1 MNVTNKRGRV
11 YLVGA
16 GPGRPDLITVR
27 GLELLKCA
35 DCVIYDKLANPTL
48 LDYARPDAE
57 LLAVPKRV
65 GPESFRQEQIN
76 NLLVQKAGEGKS
88 VVRLKGGD
96 PYIFGRG
103 TEEAA
108 FLAQAGIDFEVV
120 PGVTAALAA
129 SCYSGIALTDRA
141 LASEVI
147 FVTGHEAEGKQQTGI
162 DWQLLAK
169 FTGTIVF
176 YMGMENLNDITRR
189 LIENAM
195 SPDTPS
201 AVVADAT
208 LPTQKFIKATL
219 ATIADSCTKSKIT
232 PPALVFIG
240 PTAAGDAR
248 LEWLTRLP
256 LFGKTVVVTRDAEG
270 GAELAAKFAARMAVA
285 IEMPVTKIKTLTDSG
300 DFIKTLARIKFYDW
314 IILTSCNGVKTF
326 FAALAKLNKDAR
338 VFGSAKIAA
347 IGVRTAE
354 TLAIFGIKADF
365 VPDAFTSKDLAAGL
379 IEFTNLR
386 DKKVLLLRSQIA
398 SDDLPQLLGAAGAAA
413 DNVPVYTHEKNL
425 CDLKMFSGMLTEKN
439 VNWITFASPFA
450 ATCFFEQV
458 SADFVK
464 SSGAKVASIGPV
476 TSKKLA
482 ELSVKVDV
490 EASEHTF
497 DGLLAAIEQ
506 HEIRNTKYERRTTT
520 K

>member
-1 MNVTNKRGRV
+1 MEATHKKGKV

-35 DCVIYDKLANPTL
+35 DCVIYDKLANPAL
-48 LDYARPDAE
+48 LNYARSDAE
-57 LLAVPKRV
+57 LLPVPKRI

-108 FLAQAGIDFEVV
+108 VLAEAGIDFEVV

-176 YMGMENLNDITRR
+176 YMGMENLEDITRR
-189 LIENAM
+189 LIENGM
-195 SPDTPS
+195 SPDTS
-201 AVVADAT
+201 AAVVADAT
-208 LPTQKFIKATL
+208 LPTQKFVKATL
-219 ATIADSCTKSKIT
+219 VSIADSCAKNKIT
-232 PPALVFIG
+232 PPSLVFIG

-248 LEWLTRLP
+248 LEWPVKLR
-256 LFGKTVVVTRDAEG
+256 LFGKTVVLTRDAEG
-270 GAELAAKFAARMAVA
+270 GAEFAAKITARMAVA
-285 IEMPVTKIKTLTDSG
+285 IEMRVTKIKTLTNSG
-300 DFIKTLARIKFYDW
+300 DFIKTLAQIKFYDW
-314 IILTSCNGVKTF
+314 VIFTSCNGVETF
-326 FAALAKLNKDAR
+326 FAAIAKLNKDAR

-354 TLAIFGIKADF
+354 TLAAFGIKADF
-365 VPDAFTSKDLAAGL
+365 VPSAFTSKDLAAGL
-379 IEFTNLR
+379 IEFTNLH
-386 DKKVLLLRSQIA
+386 DKKILLLRSQIA
-398 SDDLPQLLGAAGAAA
+398 SDDLSQLLEAAGASA

-425 CDLKMFSGMLTEKN
+425 CDLKPLSEKSIH
-439 VNWITFASPFA
+439 WLTFASPFA

-458 SADFVK
+458 SVDFVK
-464 SSGAKVASIGPV
+464 SKDAKVASIGPV

-482 ELSVKVDV
+482 ELGVKVDI

-497 DGLLAAIEQ
+497 DGLIAAIEQ
-506 HEIRNTKYERRTTT
+506 HEILNTKY
-520 K
+520 

>member
-1 MNVTNKRGRV
+1 MNVTNRKGKV

-35 DCVIYDKLANPTL
+35 DCIIYDKLANPGL
-48 LDYARPDAE
+48 LNYARPDAE

-108 FLAQAGIDFEVV
+108 VLAEAGIDFEAV

-129 SCYSGIALTDRA
+129 SCYSGIALTDRN
-141 LASEVI
+141 LASDVM

-176 YMGMENLNDITRR
+176 YMGMENLEGITRR
-189 LIENAM
+189 LIENGM
-195 SPDTPS
+195 SPEMPT

-208 LPTQKFIKATL
+208 LPTQKLIKATL
-219 ATIADSCTKSKIT
+219 TTIADSCDKNKIT

-240 PTAAGDAR
+240 PTAAGDSR
-248 LEWLTRLP
+248 LEWLTKLP

-270 GAELAAKFAARMAVA
+270 GAEFAEKIAGRMAVT

-300 DFIKTLARIKFYDW
+300 DFIKTLARIHAYDW
-314 IILTSCNGVKTF
+314 VIFTSCNGVETF
-326 FAALAKLNKDAR
+326 FAAMAKLGKDAR

-354 TLAIFGIKADF
+354 KLAGFGIKADF
-365 VPDAFTSKDLAAGL
+365 VPNAFTSKDLAKGL

-386 DKKVLLLRSQIA
+386 GKKVLLMRSQIA
-398 SDDLPQLLGAAGAAA
+398 SDDLQQLLEAAGALI
-413 DNVPVYTHEKNL
+413 DNVPIYTHEKNL
-425 CDLKMFSGMLTEKN
+425 CDMKLLSEKTIH
-439 VNWITFASPFA
+439 WLTFASPFA

-458 SADFVK
+458 SVDFVK
-464 SSGAKVASIGPV
+464 SKDAKVASIGPV

-482 ELSVKVDV
+482 ELGVKVDI

-506 HEIRNTKYERRTTT
+506 YELRTT

>member
-1 MNVTNKRGRV
+1 MNGTDRKGKV

-35 DCVIYDKLANPTL
+35 DCVIYDKLAGQAL
-48 LDYARPDAE
+48 LNYARPDAE

-76 NLLVQKAGEGKS
+76 NLLVQKAGEGKF

-108 FLAQAGIDFEVV
+108 VLAEAGIDFEVV

-141 LASEVI
+141 FASEVI

-176 YMGMENLNDITRR
+176 YMGMENLNDIVRR
-189 LIENAM
+189 LIENGM
-195 SPDTPS
+195 SPEMPS

-208 LPTQKFIKATL
+208 LPTQKFVKATL
-219 ATIADSCTKSKIT
+219 ATIADSCAKNKIA

-240 PTAAGDAR
+240 PTAAGDSR
-248 LEWLTRLP
+248 LEWLAELP

-270 GAELAAKFAARMAVA
+270 GAEFAAKIAGRMAVT
-285 IEMPVTKIKTLTDSG
+285 IEVPVTKIKTLTDSG
-300 DFIKTLARIKFYDW
+300 DFIKTLARIHAYDW
-314 IILTSCNGVKTF
+314 VIFTSCNGVETF
-326 FAALAKLNKDAR
+326 FAALTKLGKDAR

-354 TLAIFGIKADF
+354 KLSQSGIKADF
-365 VPDAFTSKDLAAGL
+365 VPSAFTSNDLARGL

-386 DKKVLLLRSQIA
+386 GKKVLLLRSQIA
-398 SDDLPQLLGAAGAAA
+398 SDDLPQLLETAGASV
-413 DNVPVYTHEKNL
+413 DNVPVYTHEKNI
-425 CDLKMFSGMLTEKN
+425 CDFKPLSEKSID
-439 VNWITFASPFA
+439 WLTFASPFA

-458 SADFVK
+458 SVDFVK
-464 SSGAKVASIGPV
+464 SKGAKVASIGPV

-482 ELSVKVDV
+482 ELGVKIDI

-506 HEIRNTKYERRTTT
+506 HELRTT

>member
-1 MNVTNKRGRV
+1 MDLWNATHKKGKV

-35 DCVIYDKLANPTL
+35 DCVIYDKLANPGL
-48 LDYARPDAE
+48 LNYARPDAE

-108 FLAQAGIDFEVV
+108 VLAEAGIDFEVV

-141 LASEVI
+141 FASEVI

-189 LIENAM
+189 LIENGM
-195 SPDTPS
+195 SSDTPS
-201 AVVADAT
+201 AVIADAT
-208 LPTQKFIKATL
+208 LPTQKIVKATL
-219 ATIADSCTKSKIT
+219 ATIADGCDKNKIT

-240 PTAAGDAR
+240 PTAAGDSR
-248 LEWLTRLP
+248 LNWLAESP

-270 GAELAAKFAARMAVA
+270 STEFAKKIAGRMAVT
-285 IEMPVTKIKTLTDSG
+285 IEIPVTKIKTLTDSG
-300 DFIKTLARIKFYDW
+300 DFIKTLARIHAYDW
-314 IILTSCNGVKTF
+314 VIFTSCNGVETF
-326 FAALAKLNKDAR
+326 FAVLAKLGKDAR

-354 TLAIFGIKADF
+354 TLAGFGIKADF
-365 VPDAFTSKDLAAGL
+365 VPSAFTSNDLARGL
-379 IEFTNLR
+379 IDFTNLR
-386 DKKVLLLRSQIA
+386 GKKVLLLRSQIA
-398 SDDLPQLLGAAGAAA
+398 SDDLTQLLEAAGASI

-425 CDLKMFSGMLTEKN
+425 CDMKPLSERPIRWL
-439 VNWITFASPFA
+439 TFASPFA
-450 ATCFFEQV
+450 AVCFFEQV
-458 SADFVK
+458 SVDFVK
-464 SSGAKVASIGPV
+464 SKDAKVASIGPV

-482 ELSVKVDV
+482 ELGVKVDV

-506 HEIRNTKYERRTTT
+506 YELRTA

>member
-1 MNVTNKRGRV
+1 MEATNKKGKV

-35 DCVIYDKLANPTL
+35 DCVIYDKLASPAL
-48 LDYARPDAE
+48 LNYARPDAE

-65 GPESFRQEQIN
+65 GSESVRQEQIN
-76 NLLVQKAGEGKS
+76 NLLVQKAREGKS

-108 FLAQAGIDFEVV
+108 VLAEAGVDFEVV

-176 YMGMENLNDITRR
+176 YMGVENLNDITRR
-189 LIENAM
+189 LIENGM
-195 SPDTPS
+195 SPEIFT

-208 LPTQKFIKATL
+208 LPTQKFVKATL
-219 ATIADSCTKSKIT
+219 VSIADSCTKNKIT

-248 LEWLTRLP
+248 LEWLIKLP
-256 LFGKTVVVTRDAEG
+256 LFGKTVVVTRGAEG
-270 GAELAAKFAARMAVA
+270 GAEFAAKIAARMAVT
-285 IEMPVTKIKTLTDSG
+285 IEIPVTKIKTLTDSG
-300 DFIKTLARIKFYDW
+300 DFIKTLAQIKFYDW
-314 IILTSCNGVKTF
+314 VVFTSCNGVETF
-326 FAALAKLNKDAR
+326 FAAIAKLNKDAR

-354 TLAIFGIKADF
+354 TLAAFGIKADF
-365 VPDAFTSKDLAAGL
+365 VPSAFTSKDLAAGL
-379 IEFTNLR
+379 IDFTNLR
-386 DKKVLLLRSQIA
+386 DKKILLLRSQIA
-398 SDDLPQLLGAAGAAA
+398 SDDLPQLLEAAGALV
-413 DNVPVYTHEKNL
+413 DSVPVYTHEKNL
-425 CDLKMFSGMLTEKN
+425 CDLKPLSEKTIH
-439 VNWITFASPFA
+439 WLTFASPFA

-458 SADFVK
+458 SVDFVK
-464 SSGAKVASIGPV
+464 SKDAKVASIGPV

-482 ELSVKVDV
+482 ELGMKVDV

-497 DGLLAAIEQ
+497 DGLISAIEQ
-506 HEIRNTKYERRTTT
+506 YELRTT

>member
-1 MNVTNKRGRV
+1 MNMTNRKGKV

-35 DCVIYDKLANPTL
+35 DCIIYDKLANPGL
-48 LDYARPDAE
+48 LNYARPDAE

-76 NLLVQKAGEGKS
+76 NLLVQKAGEGKA

-108 FLAQAGIDFEVV
+108 VLAEAGIDFEVV

-141 LASEVI
+141 FVSEVI

-162 DWQLLAK
+162 DWQLLAR

-176 YMGMENLNDITRR
+176 YMGMENLDDITRR
-189 LIENAM
+189 LIENGM
-195 SPDTPS
+195 SPEMPS

-208 LPTQKFIKATL
+208 LPTQKLVKATL
-219 ATIADSCTKSKIT
+219 ATIADSCAENKIT
-232 PPALVFIG
+232 PPALVFVG
-240 PTAAGDAR
+240 PTGIGDAR
-248 LEWLTRLP
+248 LEWLTKLP

-270 GAELAAKFAARMAVA
+270 GAEFAEKIAGRMAVTVE
-285 IEMPVTKIKTLTDSG
+285 IPVTKIKTLTDSG
-300 DFIKTLARIKFYDW
+300 DFIKTLARIHAYDW
-314 IILTSCNGVKTF
+314 IIFTSCNGVEVF
-326 FAALAKLNKDAR
+326 FAALAKLGKDAR
-338 VFGSAKIAA
+338 VFGSAQIAA

-354 TLAIFGIKADF
+354 TLARFGINADF
-365 VPDAFTSKDLAAGL
+365 VPPAFTSKDLAKGL

-386 DKKVLLLRSQIA
+386 GKKVLLLRSLIA
-398 SDDLPQLLGAAGAAA
+398 SEDLPQLLEAVGASV
-413 DNVPVYTHEKNL
+413 DTVPVYTHEKNL
-425 CDLKMFSGMLTEKN
+425 CDMKSLSEKPIH
-439 VNWITFASPFA
+439 WLTFASPFS

-458 SADFVK
+458 GPDFVK
-464 SSGAKVASIGPV
+464 SVNTKVASIGPV

-482 ELSVKVDV
+482 ELGVKVDV

-497 DGLLAAIEQ
+497 DGLISAMEQ
-506 HEIRNTKYERRTTT
+506 YELRTT

>member
-1 MNVTNKRGRV
+1 MEATNKKGKV

-35 DCVIYDKLANPTL
+35 DCVIYDKLANPGL
-48 LDYARPDAE
+48 LNYARPDAE

-88 VVRLKGGD
+88 IVRLKGGD

-108 FLAQAGIDFEVV
+108 VLAQAGIDFEVV

-176 YMGMENLNDITRR
+176 YMGMENLNDIARR
-189 LIENAM
+189 LIENGM
-195 SPDTPS
+195 SSETPS

-208 LPTQKFIKATL
+208 LPTQKIAKATL
-219 ATIADSCTKSKIT
+219 ATIAGCCSKNKIA

-240 PTAAGDAR
+240 PTASGDPR
-248 LEWLTRLP
+248 LEWLAKLP
-256 LFGKTVVVTRDAEG
+256 LFGKTIVVTRDAVGNTEF
-270 GAELAAKFAARMAVA
+270 AAKIAARMAVT
-285 IEMPVTKIKTLTDSG
+285 IEIPVTKIKTLTDSS
-300 DFIKTLARIKFYDW
+300 DFIKTLAQIKSYDW
-314 IILTSCNGVKTF
+314 VIFTSCNGVETF
-326 FAALAKLNKDAR
+326 FAVMAKLSKDAR
-338 VFGSAKIAA
+338 VFASAKIAA

-354 TLAIFGIKADF
+354 TLAKFGIKADF
-365 VPDAFTSKDLAAGL
+365 VPKAFTSRDLAAGL

-398 SDDLPQLLGAAGAAA
+398 SDDLPQLLEAAGALV

-425 CDLKMFSGMLTEKN
+425 CDLKIFSEMLTEKS
-439 VNWITFASPFA
+439 VNWIMFASPFA

-458 SADFVK
+458 PADFVK

-482 ELSVKVDV
+482 ELGVKVDI
-490 EASEHTF
+490 EAPEHTF

-506 HEIRNTKYERRTTT
+506 HEIRNTT

>member
-1 MNVTNKRGRV
+1 MNVTGKKGRV

-35 DCVIYDKLANPTL
+35 DCVIYDKLANPGL
-48 LDYARPDAE
+48 LNYARPDAE
-57 LLAVPKRV
+57 LLAVPKRI

-108 FLAQAGIDFEVV
+108 VLAEAGIDFEVV

-129 SCYSGIALTDRA
+129 SCYSGIALTDRNF
-141 LASEVI
+141 ASEAI

-162 DWQLLAK
+162 DWQLLAR

-176 YMGMENLNDITRR
+176 YMGMENLNDIVRK
-189 LIENAM
+189 LIENGM

-208 LPTQKFIKATL
+208 LATQKFVKATL
-219 ATIADSCTKSKIT
+219 AKIADSCAKNEIT

-240 PTAAGDAR
+240 PTAVGDAS
-248 LEWLTRLP
+248 LDWLSELP
-256 LFGKTVVVTRDAEG
+256 LFGKTIVVTRDAEG
-270 GAELAAKFAARMAVA
+270 GAEFAAKLAGRMAVT

-300 DFIKTLARIKFYDW
+300 DFIKTLAQIKFYDW
-314 IILTSCNGVKTF
+314 IIFTSCNGVEAV
-326 FAALAKLNKDAR
+326 FAALAKLNRDAR

-354 TLAIFGIKADF
+354 KLSQFGLKADF
-365 VPDAFTSKDLAAGL
+365 VPDAFTSKDLAEGL
-379 IEFTNLR
+379 IDFTNLR
-386 DKKVLLLRSQIA
+386 DKKVLLLRSLIA
-398 SDDLPQLLGAAGAAA
+398 SDDLPQLLEAAGASV

-425 CDLKMFSGMLTEKN
+425 CDMKPLSERPIHWL
-439 VNWITFASPFA
+439 TFASPFA

-458 SADFVK
+458 SVDFVK

-482 ELSVKVDV
+482 ELGVKVDV
-490 EASEHTF
+490 EAAEHTF

-506 HEIRNTKYERRTTT
+506 HEIRTNK
-520 K
+520 

>member
-1 MNVTNKRGRV
+1 MNATNKKGRVYPPSAGRV

-35 DCVIYDKLANPTL
+35 DCVIYDKLANSAL
-48 LDYARPDAE
+48 LNYARPDAE

-65 GPESFRQEQIN
+65 GTESVRQEQIN
-76 NLLVQKAGEGKS
+76 NLLVQKAREGKS

-108 FLAQAGIDFEVV
+108 VLAQAGIDFEVV

-129 SCYSGIALTDRA
+129 SCYSGIALTDRN

-176 YMGMENLNDITRR
+176 YMGMENLDDITRR
-189 LIENAM
+189 LIENGR
-195 SPDTPS
+195 SPETFT

-208 LPTQKFIKATL
+208 LPIQRIAKATL
-219 ATIADSCTKSKIT
+219 ATIAESCARNKIT

-248 LEWLTRLP
+248 LDWLAELP

-270 GAELAAKFAARMAVA
+270 GAEFAAKIAARMAVT
-285 IEMPVTKIKTLTDSG
+285 IEIPVTKIKTLTDSSN
-300 DFIKTLARIKFYDW
+300 FIKSLARIHAYDW
-314 IILTSCNGVKTF
+314 VIFTSCNGVETF
-326 FAALAKLNKDAR
+326 FAALAKLGKDAR
-338 VFGSAKIAA
+338 VFGKAQIAA
-347 IGVRTAE
+347 IGVRTAQI
-354 TLAIFGIKADF
+354 LAAFGIKADF
-365 VPDAFTSKDLAAGL
+365 VPNAFTSKDLAKGL
-379 IEFTNLR
+379 IEFTNLH

-398 SDDLPQLLGAAGAAA
+398 SDDLPQLLEAAGAS
-413 DNVPVYTHEKNL
+413 VESVFVYTHEKNL
-425 CDLKMFSGMLTEKN
+425 CDMKSLSEKPIR
-439 VNWITFASPFA
+439 WLTFASPFT

-458 SADFVK
+458 GADFIK
-464 SSGAKVASIGPV
+464 SVNARVASIGPV

-482 ELSVKVDV
+482 GLGVKVDV

-497 DGLLAAIEQ
+497 DGLIAAIEQ
-506 HEIRNTKYERRTTT
+506 YELRTT

>member
-1 MNVTNKRGRV
+1 MEAMNKKGKV

-35 DCVIYDKLANPTL
+35 DCIIYDKLANPTL
-48 LDYARPDAE
+48 LNYARPDAE

-65 GPESFRQEQIN
+65 GPESIRQEQIN
-76 NLLVQKAGEGKS
+76 SMLVQKAGEGKS

-108 FLAQAGIDFEVV
+108 VLAEAGIDFEVV

-176 YMGMENLNDITRR
+176 YMGIENLEGITRR
-189 LIENAM
+189 LVENGM
-195 SPDTPS
+195 SPDTS
-201 AVVADAT
+201 AAVVADAT
-208 LPTQKFIKATL
+208 LPTQKFAKATL
-219 ATIADSCTKSKIT
+219 ATIANSCTENKIT

-240 PTAAGDAR
+240 PTATGDSR
-248 LEWLTRLP
+248 LEWLVKLP

-270 GAELAAKFAARMAVA
+270 GPDFSAKLADRMAVT
-285 IEMPVTKIKTLTDSG
+285 IEIPVTKIKTLTDSSN
-300 DFIKTLARIKFYDW
+300 FVKVLAKIHAYDW
-314 IILTSCNGVKTF
+314 VIFTSCNGVETF
-326 FAALAKLNKDAR
+326 FAALAKLGKDAR

-354 TLAIFGIKADF
+354 TLAKFGIKADF
-365 VPDAFTSKDLAAGL
+365 VPSAFTSKNLAVGL

-386 DKKVLLLRSQIA
+386 GKKVLLLRSQIA
-398 SDDLPQLLGAAGAAA
+398 SDDLPQLLEAAGASVET
-413 DNVPVYTHEKNL
+413 VPVYTHEKNL
-425 CDLKMFSGMLTEKN
+425 CDMKPLSEKSIR
-439 VNWITFASPFA
+439 WLTFASPFSA
-450 ATCFFEQV
+450 ACFFEQV
-458 SADFVK
+458 GDGFVK
-464 SSGAKVASIGPV
+464 SVNAKVASIGPV
-476 TSKKLA
+476 TTKKLA
-482 ELSVKVDV
+482 ELGVKVDV

-497 DGLLAAIEQ
+497 DGLILAIEQ
-506 HEIRNTKYERRTTT
+506 YELRTT